1 MVDVTGMQ
9 LSEFGF
15 WIESALKTRGR
26 NKGPSVFCGG
36 HRCEGCISREDVG
49 SIDVIPSI
57 SLFRAVLSK
66 MSCKMCTFF
75 CSKGK

>member
-9 LSEFGF
+9 VSEFGF
-15 WIESALKTRGR
+15 WVESAFKTRGR
-26 NKGPSVFCGG
+26 NKGQPIFCGG
-36 HRCEGCISREDVG
+36 CRCEGCISMVDVG

-57 SLFRAVLSK
+57 SLFPAVLSK